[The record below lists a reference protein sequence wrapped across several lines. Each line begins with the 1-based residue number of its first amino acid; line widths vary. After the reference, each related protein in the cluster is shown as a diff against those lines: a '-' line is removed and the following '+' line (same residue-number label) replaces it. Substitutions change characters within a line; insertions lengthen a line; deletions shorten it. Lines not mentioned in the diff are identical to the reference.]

1 MVRLPNRG
9 RFPGSDPR
17 GNNMAHFG
25 GNRPLWGKGFTID
38 SGRGDGNIRLA
49 QKGRATF
56 QLESRIDYNG
66 ETGLDALGLSE
77 EAERLLRRLDP
88 ADLPETDLASIP
100 APMRWW
106 VNTYGVHTP
115 AALIHDRFIGGTL
128 PEGVSE
134 QHIDRYFRFMLR
146 DAGVRIGKR
155 WIMWSAVALRTR
167 WKSGGA
173 RTWLTA
179 LWIVLALSGFAGTVW
194 ALLTG
199 QFWLAAALAVPT
211 PIIAASLWG
220 RQFAAGLIAAY
231 IVLPWLVVPMV
242 LSVLLLSPFW
252 AVEKLAGQ
260 ILEPPTAGDEPIWK
274 ATSSDSSTR

>member
-1 MVRLPNRG
+1 
-9 RFPGSDPR
+9 
-17 GNNMAHFG
+17 MAYFG
-25 GNRPLWGKGFTID
+25 GNRPVWGRGFAID
-38 SGRGDGNIRLA
+38 GGRGDGNIRLA
-49 QKGRATF
+49 QKGRSTF
-56 QLESRIDYNG
+56 QLESRIEYFGD
-66 ETGLDALGLSE
+66 TGLDALDLSN
-77 EAERLLRRLDP
+77 EAEQLLRRLDP

-115 AALIHDRFIGGTL
+115 AALIHDRFIGGEL
-128 PEGVSE
+128 PDGVTE

-146 DAGVRIGKR
+146 DAGVLIGKR

-167 WKSGGA
+167 WRSGGI

-179 LWIVLALSGFAGTVW
+179 LWVVLALAGFTGTVF

-199 QFWLAAALAVPT
+199 HFWMAVVLAFPA

-220 RQFAAGLIAAY
+220 HQFGAGLIAAF
-231 IVLPWLVVPMV
+231 IVLPWLVIPMV

-252 AVEKLAGQ
+252 LLEKMAGL
-260 ILEPPTAGDEPIWK
+260 ILDSPVAGDEPLWE
-274 ATSSDSSTR
+274 AASSDSSSL